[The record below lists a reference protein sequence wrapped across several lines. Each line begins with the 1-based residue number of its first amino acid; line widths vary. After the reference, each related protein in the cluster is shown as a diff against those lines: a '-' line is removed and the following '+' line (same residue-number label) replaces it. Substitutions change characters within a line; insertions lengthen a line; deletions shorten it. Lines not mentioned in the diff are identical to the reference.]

1 MTETFY
7 EVLRRQGIT
16 RRSFMKFCSLT
27 ATSLVSGCA
36 ERMKDSEQQVHSSP
50 CSQITGVRGLVS
62 SAWAIFGTKALP
74 RPSDVAVRLQNF
86 MKLRRVIPCRRST
99 S

>member
-27 ATSLVSGCA
+27 ATSLGLLRWARRATRSVEFARLARLASGSL
-36 ERMKDSEQQVHSSP
+36 ERSQVCPLFPDGHNVPRLPSRQTEFPRGGLTSS
-50 CSQITGVRGLVS
+50 G
-62 SAWAIFGTKALP
+62 
-74 RPSDVAVRLQNF
+74 
-86 MKLRRVIPCRRST
+86 
-99 S
+99 

>member
-27 ATSLVSGCA
+27 ATSLGLGSAAAPTIAHALETKPRTPVLWLHGLECTCCSESFIRSA
-36 ERMKDSEQQVHSSP
+36 HPLTKDV
-50 CSQITGVRGLVS
+50 VL
-62 SAWAIFGTKALP
+62 
-74 RPSDVAVRLQNF
+74 
-86 MKLRRVIPCRRST
+86 
-99 S
+99 

>member
-27 ATSLVSGCA
+27 ASTLCLGSA
-36 ERMKDSEQQVHSSP
+36 YAPRMWA
-50 CSQITGVRGLVS
+50 RG
-62 SAWAIFGTKALP
+62 
-74 RPSDVAVRLQNF
+74 
-86 MKLRRVIPCRRST
+86 
-99 S
+99 

>member
-27 ATSLVSGCA
+27 ATSL
-36 ERMKDSEQQVHSSP
+36 
-50 CSQITGVRGLVS
+50 GLG
-62 SAWAIFGTKALP
+62 SAFVPKIAHALETKP
-74 RPSDVAVRLQNF
+74 RTPVIWLQNF